1 MKDEEIHPL
10 GAGSVGGIKLIL
22 DAHTMTNRIDDYK
35 KGFKHKLNVTLTEE
49 KHLKMYMSQGFAKIR
64 HFQKCMDFP

>member
-1 MKDEEIHPL
+1 L

-35 KGFKHKLNVTLTEE
+35 KGFSSFNQHNLNLIFLL
-49 KHLKMYMSQGFAKIR
+49 LKNNSMTT
-64 HFQKCMDFP
+64 